1 MKTIGWLAPVL
12 VLVAACASRSESVR
26 QDQTA
31 LGMAPALVIERYLQ
45 AANQQDL
52 DTMARLWGDA
62 DGLVIDRDPRDEVQK
77 RLYATALILKHEDYR
92 IEGER
97 IVPGRPEAKQV
108 IVRMQIGSRQI
119 PVAYTMVQS
128 RDGRWLIESIDLE
141 AITGRR

>member
-1 MKTIGWLAPVL
+1 MRRASSGVEPMKTIGWLAPVL

-77 RLYATALILKHEDYR
+77 RLYATALILKHEDY
-92 IEGER
+92 
-97 IVPGRPEAKQV
+97 
-108 IVRMQIGSRQI
+108 
-119 PVAYTMVQS
+119 
-128 RDGRWLIESIDLE
+128 
-141 AITGRR
+141 